1 MFHIGHLDFL
11 EKCRE
16 LGTYVIVGLHT
27 DPVVNRYKGANF
39 PIMNIHERTLSVL
52 AYRCVDEVV
61 IGAPYTVTAETM
73 DHFKIDVVVHGMT
86 SVEADFRNNK
96 DPYQYPKEQV

>member
-1 MFHIGHLDFL
+1 MSNGNSESRRIFL
-11 EKCRE
+11 YHDASDGSR
-16 LGTYVIVGLHT
+16 
-27 DPVVNRYKGANF
+27 VVSSLVA
-39 PIMNIHERTLSVL
+39 VL
-52 AYRCVDEVV
+52 ACRYVNEVV

-86 SVEADFRNNK
+86 SVESDFRNNK